1 MLLPDKS
8 TRQALG
14 GSIADM
20 VLYYDSR
27 YSPVQQGGLWKDL
40 TGNGLDGTTFNRVGS
55 TTSYIER
62 GVGVRST
69 GVADGIRYIG
79 NTTSLA
85 FVHNSSVFAMACWA
99 YFDGALSDN
108 ATLIGNTA
116 TRVAKGFW
124 WCVNASNQLRFESYK
139 ANSSQFC
146 ISTVTSTATVNINA
160 YNFLCVSCDGSTLTL
175 GVNGVSE
182 DTAVSPN
189 NVAGSATQDCDM
201 TRAHIGVQSNDYG
214 PLKGYLDRPMIF
226 RKNVT
231 DEKFFA
237 LYQATR
243 HLFGV

>member
-99 YFDGALSDN
+99 YFNGVLSSN
-108 ATLIGNTA
+108 AALIGNTA
-116 TRVAKGFW
+116 TRDAKGFVW
-124 WCVNASNQLRFESYK
+124 MVNTSNQLRFESYNDNK
-139 ANSSQFC
+139 PQYC
-146 ISTVTSTATVNINA
+146 ISAVTSTATININA
-160 YNFLCVSCDGSTLTL
+160 YNFLCISCDGSTLTL
-175 GVNGVSE
+175 GVNGVFE
-182 DTAVSPN
+182 NTAVSPN

-201 TRAHIGVQSNDYG
+201 TRLHIGAQTSDYA
-214 PLKGYLDRPMIF
+214 PLIGYLDQPMIF
-226 RKNVT
+226 RKNVN

-237 LYQATR
+237 IYQATR